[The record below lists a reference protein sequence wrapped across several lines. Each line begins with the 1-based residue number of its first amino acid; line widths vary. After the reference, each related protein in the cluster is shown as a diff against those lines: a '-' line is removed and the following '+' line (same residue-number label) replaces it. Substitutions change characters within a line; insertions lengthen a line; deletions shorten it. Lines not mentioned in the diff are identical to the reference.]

1 MIMDMKPIRR
11 LTASLL
17 RHRAAPWLCALAVLA
32 LTSCGDFFEFDE
44 ERATWDGKIICQNDS
59 SVVMVGTYIR
69 TNRSVRVNIRLLH
82 TPSNEVL
89 AMGTATVP
97 ITDDLRPLVRE
108 PRPGD
113 GLAPTVSTR
122 LQ

>member
-32 LTSCGDFFEFDE
+32 LTSCGDFFEFGE

-59 SVVMVGTYIR
+59 LSVFW
-69 TNRSVRVNIRLLH
+69 SV
-82 TPSNEVL
+82 TS
-89 AMGTATVP
+89 
-97 ITDDLRPLVRE
+97 DDSIP
-108 PRPGD
+108 P
-113 GLAPTVSTR
+113 A
-122 LQ
+122 